1 LTLPDTPGRTRLTCL
16 SLVRK
21 GGTSPAGHPRPRVR
35 ATFVLAA
42 SDRKKQTPVATPREP
57 ELQEDPAIDSL
68 EDRIAAARAA
78 EDARQAKERPDAAS
92 EPARATQVIS
102 TMVGYPLGGIVVGF
116 LFDNLF
122 NTLPWITIVLMFL
135 AFIGGC
141 LHAMRLVK
149 NRAN

>member
-1 LTLPDTPGRTRLTCL
+1 MAIP
-16 SLVRK
+16 
-21 GGTSPAGHPRPRVR
+21 
-35 ATFVLAA
+35 
-42 SDRKKQTPVATPREP
+42 P
-57 ELQEDPAIDSL
+57 ENDLQEDPAIDSL

-78 EDARQAKERPDAAS
+78 EDARLAKEKPAASS

-116 LFDNLF
+116 LLDNLF

-149 NRAN
+149 NSAN

>member
-1 LTLPDTPGRTRLTCL
+1 VAKTPDSTLR
-16 SLVRK
+16 
-21 GGTSPAGHPRPRVR
+21 
-35 ATFVLAA
+35 
-42 SDRKKQTPVATPREP
+42 
-57 ELQEDPAIDSL
+57 EDPAIDSL

-78 EDARQAKERPDAAS
+78 EDERLAKDTSPIVGEGAG
-92 EPARATQVIS
+92 ATQVIS
-102 TMVGYPLGGIVVGF
+102 TMVGYPLGGIVIGF
-116 LFDNLF
+116 GLDNLF

>member
-1 LTLPDTPGRTRLTCL
+1 MANTPDSSLP
-16 SLVRK
+16 
-21 GGTSPAGHPRPRVR
+21 
-35 ATFVLAA
+35 
-42 SDRKKQTPVATPREP
+42 
-57 ELQEDPAIDSL
+57 EDPAIDSL

-78 EDARQAKERPDAAS
+78 EEQRLAQDTPAVAQAG
-92 EPARATQVIS
+92 ATQVIS
-102 TMVGYPLGGIVVGF
+102 TMVGYPLGGIVIGF
-116 LFDNLF
+116 GLDNLF